1 MLSDSN
7 REIRQAADG
16 ALAEFLR
23 EIKASAFVEYGPMVS
38 ILVGQCNSKERFHRL
53 TAITW
58 VHEFIVLGG
67 DRLLL
72 FYSELLGA
80 IMHCIS
86 DPEEDICAVAGQTN
100 RDLLRLVRETAR
112 AFELSPL
119 LQTLAVELRSHHV
132 PTRLAALRWL
142 DMLLERAPR
151 EMGCVT

>member
-1 MLSDSN
+1 MSVLSVT
-7 REIRQAADG
+7 G
-16 ALAEFLR
+16 CCCR

-80 IMHCIS
+80 IMHCI
-86 DPEEDICAVAGQTN
+86 
-100 RDLLRLVRETAR
+100 R
-112 AFELSPL
+112 
-119 LQTLAVELRSHHV
+119 
-132 PTRLAALRWL
+132 
-142 DMLLERAPR
+142 
-151 EMGCVT
+151 